1 MFKFIWF
8 KNIYKLHMNL
18 HLWPHLCEPTST

>member
-1 MFKFIWF
+1 
-8 KNIYKLHMNL
+8 MNL